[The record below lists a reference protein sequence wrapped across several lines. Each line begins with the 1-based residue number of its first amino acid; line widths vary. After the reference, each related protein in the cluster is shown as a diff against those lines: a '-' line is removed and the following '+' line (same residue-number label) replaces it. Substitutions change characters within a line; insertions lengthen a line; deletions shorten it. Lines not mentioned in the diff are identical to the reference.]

1 MIGIYAK
8 NGYQWNPITS
18 NFECEKKCKI
28 RKYLDIKSRS
38 CKKRLFGKLVSAREY
53 EMLNTIETLFIDK
66 KVTYGSYCP
75 IHIIP
80 MVIIYLLLLVAISIN
95 CYYYYTKHW
104 LKNERVLSC

>member
-66 KVTYGSYCP
+66 KVTYGSYC
-75 IHIIP
+75 HF
-80 MVIIYLLLLVAISIN
+80 YQLLLLLYKTLV
-95 CYYYYTKHW
+95 K
-104 LKNERVLSC
+104 K